1 VSSVFESFAFRQKV
15 YFQHC
20 DPAGIVF
27 YPRYFEMI
35 NTIVEEWFARRLG
48 VPFET
53 LHKTAAVPTV
63 SISIDFHV
71 PSRHGDILEFRLRPT
86 RIGRSSVDLAIEAN
100 CDGEKR
106 LSLKSTLVY
115 TGKGADRSKSWP
127 EAIQARIRH
136 ELNESVKDDAQDHS
150 A

>member
-1 VSSVFESFAFRQKV
+1 MTTGEFTFRQKV

-35 NTIVEEWFARRLG
+35 STAVEEWFAERIG

-53 LHKTAAVPTV
+53 LHGSIGAVPTV
-63 SISIDFHV
+63 SITIEFTA
-71 PSRHGDILEFRLRPT
+71 PSRHGDILEFRIRPT
-86 RIGRSSVDLAIEAN
+86 RIGRSSVDLAIEAR
-100 CDGEKR
+100 CGTEKR
-106 LSLKSTLVY
+106 LSLIQTLVF

-127 EAIQARIRH
+127 ESVQARISQ
-136 ELNESVKDDAQDHS
+136 ELNELVADDAQDHS

>member
-1 VSSVFESFAFRQKV
+1 MTGTFTFRQKI

-35 NTIVEEWFARRLG
+35 NTIIEEWFAQRLG

-53 LHKTAAVPTV
+53 LHGSAAVPTV
-63 SISIDFHV
+63 AIQIEFHA
-71 PSRHGDILEFRLRPT
+71 PSRLGDMLDFRLRPT
-86 RIGRSSVDLAIEAN
+86 RIGRSSVDLAIEIH
-100 CDGEKR
+100 CGMEKR
-106 LSLKSTLVY
+106 VSLTQTLVF
-115 TGKGADRSKSWP
+115 TGKSSDRSRSWP
-127 EAIQARIRH
+127 EDIRARFLH
-136 ELNESVKDDAQDHS
+136 ELNELVTDDAQDHS

>member
-1 VSSVFESFAFRQKV
+1 MTAGCFTFRQKV

-35 NTIVEEWFARRLG
+35 STAVEEWFAERIG
-48 VPFET
+48 VPFES
-53 LHKTAAVPTV
+53 LHGSIGAVPTV
-63 SISIDFHV
+63 SLNIEFTA
-71 PSRHGDILEFRLRPT
+71 PSRHGDILEFRLQPT
-86 RIGRSSVDLAIEAN
+86 RIGRSSVDLSIEAY
-100 CDGEKR
+100 CGLEKR
-106 LSLKSTLVY
+106 LNLTQTLVF

-127 EAIQARIRH
+127 EDIRARISR
-136 ELNESVKDDAQDHS
+136 ELNVLVADDAQDHS